1 MDHLGLKANPFNL
14 TQSLLHLGSP
24 TACCS
29 PYLCPSLLDLC
40 TCTSY
45 SHHPHCFPTTNSNTS
60 NNTQINTATSR
71 KLPCPALPCIEV
83 GRSFIPFP
91 PLSFPSRPCLLLPLP
106 LPGCGGNIRGWD
118 FPRWDSH
125 AWPWAWRTTVP
136 VVGGIE
142 GAVEVCS
149 VEAAL
154 INQTPG
160 NTLLKGLCNDVL
172 EASVGSLLSAA
183 L

>member
-1 MDHLGLKANPFNL
+1 MDHLGLKAKPFNL

-40 TCTSY
+40 TCTSH
-45 SHHPHCFPTTNSNTS
+45 SHHPYCFPTANSNTS
-60 NNTQINTATSR
+60 STTQINTATSR
-71 KLPCPALPCIEV
+71 KLPCPALRLGAVLYLFLPYH
-83 GRSFIPFP
+83 SP
-91 PLSFPSRPCLLLPLP
+91 PGHACFYHCPYQAA
-106 LPGCGGNIRGWD
+106 GGNIRDWD
-118 FPRWDSH
+118 SPRWDSH
-125 AWPWAWRTTVP
+125 AWPGAWRTTAP

-154 INQTPG
+154 IKQTPG
-160 NTLLKGLCNDVL
+160 TTLLKGLCNDVL